1 MADKDDTRPRGRLEQ
16 TIESERAKLLQAS
29 AVLKCLYEVL
39 LHADGDEAVTY
50 ADAAYL
56 ARTVIEDSVER
67 LDSVRLRPLINER
80 QAGRDYELPGE
91 RPHSGTPGNRVE
103 DVRAVYAN

>member
-16 TIESERAKLLQAS
+16 AIESERAKLLQAS

-39 LHADGDEAVTY
+39 LYADGDEAVTY
-50 ADAAYL
+50 ADAAHL
-56 ARTVIEDSVER
+56 ARTVIEDSVGR
-67 LDSVRLRPLINER
+67 LDSVRLGPLINEL
-80 QAGRDYELPGE
+80 QASRDYELPGE